1 MYNAKVN
8 PKFYFFQFGIDVQ
21 QGDFIMENIEKLHDH
36 GTPKELE
43 STLSRLETVKDFE
56 IIADLF
62 KQLGDS
68 SRVRIFWLLCHCEE
82 CVINISALVG
92 MSSPAVS
99 HHLRLLKDNGL
110 ITSRRE
116 GKEVYYTAV
125 DSKEAQLLHVFIEQ
139 IMEVACPAVE
149 HHV

>member
-1 MYNAKVN
+1 MNT
-8 PKFYFFQFGIDVQ
+8 
-21 QGDFIMENIEKLHDH
+21 IETLHNH
-36 GTPKELE
+36 GTSKELKK
-43 STLSRLETVKDFE
+43 TLARLETVKDFE

-62 KQLGDS
+62 KLLSDS

-99 HHLRLLKDNGL
+99 HHLRQLKSSGL
-110 ITSRRE
+110 ITSRRD

-125 DSKEAQLLHVFIEQ
+125 NSKEAQLLHVFIEQ
-139 IMEVACPAVE
+139 IMEVACPAND
-149 HHV
+149 